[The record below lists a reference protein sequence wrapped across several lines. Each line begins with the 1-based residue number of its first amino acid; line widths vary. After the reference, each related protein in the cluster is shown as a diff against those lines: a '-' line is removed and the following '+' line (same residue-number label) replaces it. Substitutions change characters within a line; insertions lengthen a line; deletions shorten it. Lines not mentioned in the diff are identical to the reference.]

1 MIGLGVLYASQA
13 TQELDWAN
21 LPDRDKVGRLREVYW
36 IDQAESALRSKSF
49 FGAQLHWRPD
59 RGSLDRKADLPGDG
73 FRFVLRLYPDQEA
86 TFGWLE
92 VTEVFTVVPPEQI
105 EAAMKARNGLLAKK
119 VVDFEEF
126 ARGVDKSRP
135 TRSQQRRAA
144 DCVISSVE
152 KKLVKT
158 SYREMIEPYGYG
170 TLVVGLPLWF
180 AVPPEDPRR
189 AENALDDFAT
199 RVLLGLEHLKDR
211 FLVRDDCAFN
221 RIVVVWD
228 TTPEAW
234 REWGKNGSSAYQD
247 AADLSLENPMPAGRF
262 FPFVSD
268 RLDEAIRSTDLP
280 PGRLPSIPLHLFVS
294 ADKRKSGSGPYPPLV
309 EHLGN
314 PLEQRSLGR
323 DGLQEKIRHHL
334 LEAVCKLNCFVRVH
348 GPKGLARWIA
358 RRGSVPHVWRARALR
373 HRARLLYRE
382 SRSRNEARARRRKH
396 MA

>member
-1 MIGLGVLYASQA
+1 MGLGVLYTTEA
-13 TQELDWAN
+13 TKQPDWRCV
-21 LPDRDKVGRLREVYW
+21 PDRDKVSRLREVYW
-36 IDQAESALRSKSF
+36 IERSESALGPKSF
-49 FGAQLHWRPD
+49 IAVQLHFRPD
-59 RGSLDRKADLPGDG
+59 RGSLDRMADQPGDG
-73 FRFVLRLYPDQEA
+73 FRFVLRYPDQEA
-86 TFGWLE
+86 TFEWLE

-158 SYREMIEPYGYG
+158 SYREMVEPYGYG

-180 AVPPEDPRR
+180 AVLPENPRR

-211 FLVRDDCAFN
+211 LLVRDDCAFN

-234 REWGKNGSSAYQD
+234 REMGKEQI
-247 AADLSLENPMPAGRF
+247 
-262 FPFVSD
+262 VV
-268 RLDEAIRSTDLP
+268 LP
-280 PGRLPSIPLHLFVS
+280 R
-294 ADKRKSGSGPYPPLV
+294 
-309 EHLGN
+309 
-314 PLEQRSLGR
+314 
-323 DGLQEKIRHHL
+323 
-334 LEAVCKLNCFVRVH
+334 CC
-348 GPKGLARWIA
+348 
-358 RRGSVPHVWRARALR
+358 
-373 HRARLLYRE
+373 
-382 SRSRNEARARRRKH
+382 
-396 MA
+396 